1 MGIPDFWNKNTGEDC
16 TCKFFLP
23 CGVFKK
29 QIIDG

>member
-16 TCKFFLP
+16 TCKFILDLR
-23 CGVFKK
+23 GLKK